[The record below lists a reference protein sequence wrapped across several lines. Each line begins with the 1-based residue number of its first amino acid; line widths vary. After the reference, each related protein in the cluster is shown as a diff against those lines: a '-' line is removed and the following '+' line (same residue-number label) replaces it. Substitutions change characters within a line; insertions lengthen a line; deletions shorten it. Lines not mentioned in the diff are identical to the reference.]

1 MAEKTREPF
10 QAGGRAFVRSVT
22 YIIREDR
29 AIVRTRWRPRSR
41 WRMHPFE
48 VVQVGWIAILI
59 AATTVMFLFWAIVIL
74 QIPVQQAG

>member
-10 QAGGRAFVRSVT
+10 QADGRAFVRSVT
-22 YIIREDR
+22 YIIRADR

-48 VVQVGWIAILI
+48 TVQVGWIAILV
-59 AATTVMFLFWAIVIL
+59 ATTTVMFLFWMFMVL
-74 QIPVQQAG
+74 QIPGQKPG